1 MWGVRTGSEG
11 FLNDPPAE
19 VNADSTAATKESLI
33 ALLKANKNL
42 MRALL
47 AEVTK
52 KVQLQANIDI
62 PSALSAQT
70 IIVAPGAGYR
80 IRITQ
85 LIIGSGS
92 NPPINVEVAVKY
104 GARTV
109 KTLVCSAIILDFSE
123 HENLNE
129 NEALIIQA
137 TTADRIAGGV
147 SYYVEAI

>member
-1 MWGVRTGSEG
+1 MWGVRPGSEG
-11 FLNDPPAE
+11 FLNDAPAA
-19 VNADSTAATKESLI
+19 VDSDSTAATKESLI
-33 ALLKANKNL
+33 ALLKSLKNL

-52 KVQLQANIDI
+52 KVQTQTNIDF
-62 PSALSAQT
+62 SSTSAQT
-70 IIVAPGAGYR
+70 IIAAPGAGYC

-92 NPPINVEVAVKY
+92 NPPINVEVVIKY
-104 GARTV
+104 GTRTV
-109 KTLVCSAIILDFSE
+109 KTLVCSAIVLDFSE

-129 NEALIIQA
+129 NEALVMQA

-147 SYYVEAI
+147 SYYVEAV